1 MEPSSRL
8 EGVKAAR
15 RYPVLDDAHGF
26 ATAILLVGLG
36 LAVLRSAQ
44 LLTGGIPGLA
54 FLLNYA
60 TDWPLGWTLLVV
72 NLPFIAFGW
81 HAFGLRFTWKTIL
94 VVAGL
99 SLSVEGIGR
108 VLSVHTAHP
117 LFAAVAGGLLI
128 GVGLLVLFRH
138 GASLGGFGVL
148 ALFLLRR
155 YGWSTGAVQM
165 ACDAAIIASA
175 FALVEPSRVACSIVS
190 AVMVNLVLLWNHRP
204 AARSLSGINEPPAER
219 P

>member
-1 MEPSSRL
+1 MEPSSRI
-8 EGVKAAR
+8 EAAKAER
-15 RYPVLDDAHGF
+15 RYPVLDDAQGF

-54 FLLNYA
+54 FVLNYA
-60 TDWPLGWTLLVV
+60 TGWPLGWTLLIV

-148 ALFLLRR
+148 ALFLQRR

-165 ACDAAIIASA
+165 ACDAAIVASA
-175 FALVEPSRVACSIVS
+175 FALVEPGRVACSIVS
-190 AVMVNLVLLWNHRP
+190 AVVVNLVLMWNHRP
-204 AARSLSGINEPPAER
+204 AARSLSGIKEPPAGR